1 MATNHPSETAAG
13 ELWTDSPR
21 VDTTVGQL
29 DLATVVKMSQ
39 AVSGE
44 IVLNRLIET
53 LMMIAVEHAGAVRG
67 LLLLPEGEEFRIAA
81 EATTGRDSVEVSL
94 CQVAATC
101 EELPESILRHVIRI
115 HESVILGNA
124 ADANQYSADD
134 YVRRKHPRS
143 VLCLPL
149 VNQARL
155 IGVLYLENDL

>member
-81 EATTGRDSVEVSL
+81 EATTGRDSVEVGL
-94 CQVAATC
+94 AQVAA
-101 EELPESILRHVIRI
+101 P
-115 HESVILGNA
+115 G
-124 ADANQYSADD
+124 
-134 YVRRKHPRS
+134 K
-143 VLCLPL
+143 
-149 VNQARL
+149 
-155 IGVLYLENDL
+155 